1 MSEALE
7 LSSMP
12 ANYGDPVAEYAAVRD
27 RGAGLLDLSARGRIQ
42 LSGSEAVP
50 FLNGLISNDVKA
62 LQPGSWM
69 NAAFPNVQGRLLA
82 AVRILNRG
90 EHFLIDTEQATH
102 AKVWALLERFTLA
115 GDFHITDVT
124 SQTGL
129 ISVQGAAAG
138 AVIRQTLGESVSAVE
153 RERIATQ
160 TSEGEEVSVIRATHT
175 GEDGFDIFANAV
187 HSRSLWDAF
196 RISNAQPV
204 GVEALEVLRIE
215 AGLPCYGIDMDE
227 TTILSETNL
236 EDAVSFTKG
245 CYIGQEI
252 IARIKYRGHVAKK
265 LTGLGFTEK
274 IELSQGAKVMVAERD
289 AGRITSVIW
298 SPRLERTI
306 ALGYVKYDF
315 LAPGTSVRVIQDA
328 IEHAAEVTELPFVR
342 GSWYAGSES

>member
-1 MSEALE
+1 
-7 LSSMP
+7 MP
-12 ANYGDPVAEYAAVRD
+12 ANYGDPAAEYAAVRD
-27 RGAGLLDLSARGRIQ
+27 GGAGLLDLSARGRIQ

-138 AVIRQTLGESVSAVE
+138 AVIGQTLGESVSELE
-153 RERIATQ
+153 RERIVTTQ

-175 GEDGFDIFANAV
+175 GEDGVDIFTNAV
-187 HSRSLWDAF
+187 DSQSLWDAF
-196 RISNAQPV
+196 RISKAQPV

-215 AGLPCYGIDMDE
+215 AGLPRYGIDMDE

-236 EDAVSFTKG
+236 DDAVSFTKG

-265 LTGLGFTEK
+265 LTGLVFPEK
-274 IELSQGAKVMVAERD
+274 IGLSHGAKVMVAGRD

-328 IEHAAEVTELPFVR
+328 IEHAAEVAELPFVR